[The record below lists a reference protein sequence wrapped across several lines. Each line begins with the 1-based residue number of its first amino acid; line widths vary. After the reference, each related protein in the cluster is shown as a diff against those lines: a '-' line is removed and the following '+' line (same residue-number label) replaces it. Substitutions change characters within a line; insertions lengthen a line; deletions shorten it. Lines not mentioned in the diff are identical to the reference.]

1 MPRKA
6 KQPVKAAPKLLT
18 LDIET
23 RPNIAHVW
31 GLWDQNISLNQ
42 LQESVGI
49 LSFAAK
55 WRGDKKVEF
64 RSVFHDGHDKMI
76 KRAHALLEEADAVIH
91 FNGTDFDIPHLNRE
105 FLLSG
110 MSPPSPFAQIDL
122 LQTVR
127 GRFKFASNKLD
138 HVSQKLGIGSKLKHE
153 GHDLWVKC
161 MAGDAK
167 AWSRMRRY
175 NIKDVE
181 LTEKVYDKLLP
192 WIKNH
197 PHPGVFS
204 EDGRG
209 ACSRCGDRLGL
220 KRRGTLHSLAGA
232 FQRYQCAVCGAWSKG
247 PKVEAVKAPWFKA
260 VT

>member
-1 MPRKA
+1 MA
-6 KQPVKAAPKLLT
+6 KKTTQPVKAGPKLLT
-18 LDIET
+18 IDIET

-76 KRAHALLEEADAVIH
+76 KRAHALLDEADACIH

-197 PHPGVFS
+197 PHPGMFNDNV
-204 EDGRG
+204 G
-209 ACSRCGDRLGL
+209 ACPKCGKCDWE
-220 KRRGTLHSLAGA
+220 KRGFYKTLTAVFRRVQCRG
-232 FQRYQCAVCGAWSKG
+232 CGAWSRA
-247 PKVEAVKAPWFKA
+247 AVKEQNHIGTLFKA